1 MTDRLEATILIDR
14 PAADIFAF
22 LNVPENHPKFV
33 PGMLE
38 FKKTSPGPLDRV
50 GATIRGVRQFLGRRM
65 ELPYE
70 ITEYEPGNRLGMK
83 GAMGPIIFED
93 GYVLDSMGN
102 STRVRF
108 WLEPTLSGLMKIAKP
123 FVVWQGKI
131 HANETLTNLK
141 RALEKGSR

>member
-1 MTDRLEATILIDR
+1 MMADRLEATILINR
-14 PAADIFAF
+14 PAEDIFAF
-22 LNVPENHPKFV
+22 LNIPENHPKFV

-38 FKKTSPGPLDRV
+38 FRKTSPGPLGRV
-50 GATIRGVRQFLGRRM
+50 GATVRGVRQFLGRRM

-83 GAMGPIIFED
+83 GALGPVTFKD
-93 GYVLDSMGN
+93 GYVLDAMGN

-108 WLEPTLSGLMKIAKP
+108 WLELTLTGLMKIAKP

-131 HANETLTNLK
+131 HADETLANLK
-141 RALEKGSR
+141 STLEKAG

>member
-1 MTDRLEATILIDR
+1 MANRLEASILINR
-14 PAADIFAF
+14 PVEDVFAF

-38 FKKTSPGPLDRV
+38 FKKTSPGPLGRV
-50 GATIRGVRQFLGRRM
+50 GATIRGVRQFLGLKM

-70 ITEYEPGNRLGMK
+70 ITEYEAGNRLGMK
-83 GAMGPIIFED
+83 GAMGPLTFED
-93 GYVLDSMGN
+93 GYVLDSMGS

-108 WLEPTLSGLMKIAKP
+108 WLKPTLTGLMKLVKP

-131 HANETLTNLK
+131 HADETLTNLK
-141 RALEKGSR
+141 NTLEKAG